1 MVLGITSPRIIIKLR
16 HLYVIAA
23 QAGIQG
29 KLCYGA
35 PKIFPMQERENKVC
49 GSIRVDL
56 LERIYRREKAGIAQG
71 IIISIY

>member
-1 MVLGITSPRIIIKLR
+1 M
-16 HLYVIAA
+16 YVIAA

-49 GSIRVDL
+49 GSIRVD
-56 LERIYRREKAGIAQG
+56 
-71 IIISIY
+71 